1 MIEMMSTKLF
11 IPRPRPKQVQRPRLV
26 DRLNYG
32 LEKKLMLIAAPA
44 GFGKTT
50 LLSEWIPKSPRCVTW
65 LSLDVSDNDP
75 TRFWAYFIRSLQGL
89 RADLGEGA
97 FSLLQTPQALP
108 ITSILTTLINDLT
121 AFPDVF
127 AIVLDDYHVIDSPT
141 IHEGLTFL
149 IEHQPPN
156 MNLVLTTRIDPLLPL
171 ARLRA
176 RDQLIEL
183 RANDLRFTAD
193 EAAAFLNQAMD
204 LNLSSEEVSALEKR
218 TEGWIVGLQIA
229 SLSMQGR
236 EDMSGFI
243 RAFSGSHRH
252 ILGYLA
258 EEVLIQQ
265 PTDML
270 DFLLQTSILDRLC
283 GPLCDAVTNGAG
295 GAEILENLE
304 HANLFI
310 RPLDDEGKW
319 YRYHHL
325 FAEVLLNR
333 LEQATANQKEG
344 IASYAELHRRA
355 SSWFEGEGLI
365 DDAIRHALGAPDVE
379 RVAFLVE
386 KYSVPMMIQRSE
398 VLRIRAWLDQLPEEL
413 VRTRPRLILA
423 HGWTL
428 ILTGHVQALDGWLAT
443 PQISAVLSEPDLPEA
458 ILGELTLIQ
467 ATLAR
472 FQRKDARSLELAQQA
487 LGLLTDDTRGLQA
500 GAMYTIGVAYL
511 HQGKIAAASQAF
523 LDVARLGE
531 AKGDSYMALSALQ
544 ELSELQ
550 IKQAQLSRAIDTCQQ
565 AMTMSD
571 RWQWQKFPAAGLAQI
586 YLGQTFYE
594 RNDLAGAVCVLSEGV
609 NLLLGSI
616 EQFILAR
623 GFVTL
628 TQAQMA
634 GGNHESAFATLQRGR
649 DWFAQMHVA
658 DTGAGLLLVLCEVR
672 LWIQQGNLS
681 SASRW
686 AQNCDWRPEDTPL
699 GYLQAVN
706 LIRLRLAQHR
716 HEPAEA
722 SLHEAEVTVDRL
734 LASAEAIGWWGQV
747 IELSLL
753 RALLCQEQHD
763 TTGMLASLERA
774 LTLAE
779 PEDYVR
785 SFVDE
790 GEAMRLALLAYHES
804 LRLKMSDKVDH
815 VSPRL
820 MAYTQKLVAA
830 FPLTSAARRTE
841 SGTTVEALTEREQ
854 EILHLLAEGFSNQEI
869 AGLLVIGLSTVKS
882 HINSLYSKL
891 GTHRRTQAIII
902 ARDRGL
908 LSG

>member
-1 MIEMMSTKLF
+1 MVELLRTKLF
-11 IPRPRPKQVQRPRLV
+11 IPRPRSNLVSRLRLIE
-26 DRLNYG
+26 RLNTG
-32 LEKKLMLIAAPA
+32 LDKKLTLIAAPV

-50 LLSEWIPKSPRCVTW
+50 LLSEWIPQSPRCVTW
-65 LSLDVSDNDP
+65 LSLDESDNDP
-75 TRFWAYFIRSLQGL
+75 TQFWIYLISSLQEL
-89 RADLGEGA
+89 RPDLGA
-97 FSLLQTPQALP
+97 SALALLQSPQAP
-108 ITSILTTLINDLT
+108 PTASILTSLINDLI
-121 AFPDVF
+121 AFPDTFV
-127 AIVLDDYHVIDSPT
+127 AVLDDYHLINIQP
-141 IHEGLTFL
+141 IHAALTFL
-149 IEHQPPN
+149 IDHQPAN
-156 MNLVLTTRIDPLLPL
+156 MHLVITTRVDPPLPL

-176 RDQLIEL
+176 RDELTEL
-183 RANDLRFTAD
+183 RANDLRFTID
-193 EAAAFLNQAMD
+193 ETASFLNQVMR
-204 LNLSSEEVSALEKR
+204 LSLSVDEVAALETR
-218 TEGWIVGLQIA
+218 TEGWIAGLQIA
-229 SLSMQGR
+229 ALTMQSH
-236 EDMSGFI
+236 EDIPGFI
-243 RAFSGSHRH
+243 HVFSGSHRH

-258 EEVLIQQ
+258 EEVLNHQTEDI
-265 PTDML
+265 L
-270 DFLLQTSILDRLC
+270 HFLLQTSILDRLC
-283 GPLCDAVTNGAG
+283 GPLCDAVTGVTG
-295 GAEILENLE
+295 GQAILEKLE
-304 HANLFI
+304 HTNLFI
-310 RPLDDEGKW
+310 TPLDDEGRW

-325 FAEVLLNR
+325 FAEVLRNR
-333 LEQATANQKEG
+333 LERAAAKQTQG
-344 IASYAELHRRA
+344 IASPAELHRRA

-379 RVAFLVE
+379 RAAFLVE

-428 ILTGHVQALDGWLAT
+428 ILTGHIQALEGWLAT
-443 PQISAVLSEPDLPEA
+443 PHISAVLSEPDLTEA

-472 FQRKDARSLELAQQA
+472 FQRKDTRSLELAQQA
-487 LGLLTDDTRGLQA
+487 LGLLTNDTRGLQA
-500 GAMYTIGVAYL
+500 GAMYTIGIAYL
-511 HQGKIAAASQAF
+511 HQGKIAAASEAF
-523 LDVARLGE
+523 LDVVRLGE
-531 AKGDSYMALSALQ
+531 AKGDSYMVLSALQ

-550 IKQAQLSRAIDTCQQ
+550 IKQAQLSQAIDTCQQ

-571 RWQWQKFPAAGLAQI
+571 RWQWRKFPAAGLAPI
-586 YLGQTFYE
+586 YLGHTFYE

-634 GGNHESAFATLQRGR
+634 GGNLESAFATLQRGR
-649 DWFAQMHVA
+649 DWFTQMHVA
-658 DTGAGLLLVLCEVR
+658 DTGAGLLLVLGEVR

-699 GYLQAVN
+699 GYLQAVT

-722 SLHEAEVTVDRL
+722 SLHEAEVTVHRL

-779 PEDYVR
+779 PEGYVR

-804 LRLKMSDKVDH
+804 LRRKMSDKVDH

-830 FPLTSAARRTE
+830 FPLTRATGRTE
-841 SGTTVEALTEREQ
+841 SEATVEALTEREQ
-854 EILHLLAEGFSNQEI
+854 EILNLLAEGFSNQEI

-902 ARDRGL
+902 ARDQGL

>member
-1 MIEMMSTKLF
+1 LTE
-11 IPRPRPKQVQRPRLV
+11 
-26 DRLNYG
+26 RLNTG
-32 LEKKLMLIAAPA
+32 LDKKLTLIAAPA

-50 LLSEWIPKSPRCVTW
+50 LLSEWIPQSPRCVTW
-65 LSLDVSDNDP
+65 FSLDEGDNDL
-75 TRFWAYFIRSLQGL
+75 TKFWAYFISSLQAL
-89 RADLGEGA
+89 RSNLGESA
-97 FSLLQTPQALP
+97 LTLLQSPQAPP
-108 ITSILTTLINDLT
+108 ITSILTALINDIT

-127 AIVLDDYHVIDSPT
+127 AIVLDDYHVIASQS
-141 IHEGLTFL
+141 IHETMTFL
-149 IEHQPPN
+149 IAHLPDN
-156 MNLVLTTRIDPLLPL
+156 MHLVITTRIDPPLPL
-171 ARLRA
+171 ARLRVRA
-176 RDQLIEL
+176 EL
-183 RANDLRFTAD
+183 TEIRANDLRFIPE
-193 EAAAFLNQAMD
+193 EAAAFLSQVMG
-204 LNLSSEEVSALEKR
+204 LSLSAEEVHALEQR
-218 TEGWIVGLQIA
+218 TEGWIAGLQIA
-229 SLSMQGR
+229 ALSIQSHG
-236 EDMSGFI
+236 DVQGFI
-243 RAFSGSHRH
+243 QAFSGSHRH

-258 EEVLIQQ
+258 EEVLNQQ
-265 PTDML
+265 PKSIL
-270 DFLLQTSILDRLC
+270 NFLLQTSILDRLC
-283 GPLCDAVTNGAG
+283 DPLCAAVTNGAG
-295 GAEILENLE
+295 GAEILESLE
-304 HANLFI
+304 RANLFI

-325 FAEVLLNR
+325 FTEVLRNR
-333 LEQATANQKEG
+333 LEQAAANQTQG
-344 IASYAELHRRA
+344 IASPAELHRRA

-365 DDAIRHALGAPDVE
+365 DDAIRHALRAPDVE
-379 RVAFLVE
+379 RAAFLVE

-423 HGWTL
+423 YGWTL
-428 ILTGHVQALDGWLAT
+428 ILTGHVQALEGWLAT

-458 ILGELTLIQ
+458 TLGELTLIQ

-472 FQRKDARSLELAQQA
+472 FQRKDARSLKLAQQA

-511 HQGKIAAASQAF
+511 HQGKIAAARQAF
-523 LDVARLGE
+523 LDVVRLGE
-531 AKGDSYMALSALQ
+531 AKGEPYMTMSALQ

-550 IKQAQLSRAIDTCQQ
+550 IKQAQLSQAIDTCQR
-565 AMTMSD
+565 AMSMSD

-594 RNDLAGAVCVLSEGV
+594 RNHLAEAVRVLSEGV

-623 GFVTL
+623 GIVTL
-628 TQAQMA
+628 AQAQMTR
-634 GGNHESAFATLQRGR
+634 GSLESSFATLQRGR
-649 DWFAQMHVA
+649 DWFTQMHVA
-658 DTGAGLLLVLCEVR
+658 DTGAGLLLVLGEVR
-672 LWIQQGNLS
+672 LWIQQRNLS
-681 SASRW
+681 LAARW
-686 AQNCDWRPEDTPL
+686 AQNCDWQPEDTPL

-753 RALLCQEQHD
+753 RALICQEQHD

-779 PEDYVR
+779 PEGYVR

-790 GEAMRLALLAYHES
+790 GEAMRQSLLAHQES
-804 LRLKMSDKVDH
+804 IRRRMSDKVDPD
-815 VSPRL
+815 SSRL
-820 MAYTQKLVAA
+820 LAYTQKLVAA
-830 FPLTSAARRTE
+830 FPLTSATRRTE
-841 SGTTVEALTEREQ
+841 TGTSVESLTEREQ

-902 ARDRGL
+902 ARDQGL